1 MRMKR
6 TAVYRLVYMMVRE
19 FGRGVNDLAP
29 IRFKTNNRIFNIIR
43 RAKLCEININ
53 LMKVMK

>member
-29 IRFKTNNRIFNIIR
+29 IRFKTNNRIFNNIR
-43 RAKLCEININ
+43 RAKLCEINI
-53 LMKVMK
+53 M

>member
-29 IRFKTNNRIFNIIR
+29 NNRIFNIIR
-43 RAKLCEININ
+43 RAKLCEINI
-53 LMKVMK
+53 M

>member
-29 IRFKTNNRIFNIIR
+29 IRFKINNRIFNIIR
-43 RAKLCEININ
+43 RAKLCEINI
-53 LMKVMK
+53 M

>member
-6 TAVYRLVYMMVRE
+6 TAVYRLVYMMAWE
-19 FGRGVNDLAP
+19 FGRGVNDLAS

-43 RAKLCEININ
+43 RVNYER
-53 LMKVMK
+53 